1 MLKDGT
7 WIVDV
12 CAESVCADP
21 KIILPQIGL
30 LAAFDG
36 RRSGLGSAACDLKQN
51 YSTAKSITMGPC
63 CKHHITESENFDS
76 WVYS

>member
-1 MLKDGT
+1 MFKDGT

-12 CAESVCADP
+12 CAERVCADP

-51 YSTAKSITMGPC
+51 YSDTHEMVAFSFPSFIIP
-63 CKHHITESENFDS
+63 
-76 WVYS
+76 